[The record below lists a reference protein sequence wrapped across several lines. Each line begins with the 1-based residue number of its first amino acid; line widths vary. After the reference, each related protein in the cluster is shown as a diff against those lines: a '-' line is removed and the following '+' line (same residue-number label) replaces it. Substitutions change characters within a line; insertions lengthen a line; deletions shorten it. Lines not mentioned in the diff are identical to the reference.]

1 MEGRF
6 MHLRYRILTL
16 FAMVGILCVA
26 PLAHAQPKSA
36 PEVDGLPADPP
47 FPEVLIGQPLS
58 PTTVCTLGETR
69 APAWVVNY
77 LLPPD
82 DGYYTLLSP
91 AQCTSC
97 TGPGGVILTTANVM
111 LEFRT
116 VCSIPVTVRIV
127 GAADAPGGGLCPSP
141 DPNAVICADMSY
153 TLTPP
158 APGIYTFSLALPAAC
173 CITSDAFLV
182 VEFDANGVGCS
193 TNATRPRL
201 VTADGC
207 NSCQSYNIY
216 PGGNDDLCDIVGFPG
231 NPVMNADA
239 DCCGITGSHPH
250 SWGSLKTLYR

>member
-1 MEGRF
+1 
-6 MHLRYRILTL
+6 MHLRYRILTW
-16 FAMVGILCVA
+16 FALIGVLCIA
-26 PLAHAQPKSA
+26 PLAIAEPKSA
-36 PEVDGLPADPP
+36 PEVEAITVDPP
-47 FPEVLIGQPLS
+47 FPEVSIGTPLS
-58 PTTVCTLGETR
+58 PTTVCVLGETR

-77 LLPPD
+77 LFPPD
-82 DGYYTLLSP
+82 DGYYTLIQPS
-91 AQCTSC
+91 QCTTC

-116 VCSIPVTVRIV
+116 ACALPVTVRIV
-127 GAADAPGGGLCPSP
+127 GATGGAGLGGCSVP
-141 DPNAVICADMSY
+141 DLTNVICADMSY
-153 TLTPP
+153 LLTPP
-158 APGIYTFSLALPAAC
+158 APGVYTFQLALPAAC
-173 CITSDAFLV
+173 CITGDAFLV

-207 NSCQSYNIY
+207 ISCQTYNIY

-231 NPVMNADA
+231 NPVMNVDA